1 MHRVAG
7 ASRGLRT
14 GRPRAGSR
22 PRRQQVRQ
30 EEQCRPP
37 TTARPLLATSPL
49 QLHPLQPPP
58 THTHLFLIFTN
69 MMEKQNLD
77 AGLSRDER
85 PGASHQSPDA
95 SSHHR
100 RGFHEPRARS
110 PSPAS
115 YRTGTWSGAPPSPAA
130 KVRLRGHFRVIFF
143 IIFFEVEHLPGN
155 KRLSQLPGAA
165 MTKDPRPE
173 VHTTVTCR
181 LPVLGTG
188 RPTPA

>member
-1 MHRVAG
+1 MAG

-22 PRRQQVRQ
+22 PRRRQVRQ

-95 SSHHR
+95 SSRHR
-100 RGFHEPRARS
+100 RGFHEPRAPKGAFLVSSLFPKPAPRS
-110 PSPAS
+110 
-115 YRTGTWSGAPPSPAA
+115 RGPP
-130 KVRLRGHFRVIFF
+130 
-143 IIFFEVEHLPGN
+143 PGN
-155 KRLSQLPGAA
+155 KAQFRPPVPLHPSTPPLRASEMSITVNVDVQPSLWS
-165 MTKDPRPE
+165 PRHP
-173 VHTTVTCR
+173 
-181 LPVLGTG
+181 
-188 RPTPA
+188 